1 MTNELNDT
9 IVFFLEASNA
19 NWDVRVVKEAVSNTA
34 AVKARGFES
43 LSQYFFFGFGLG
55 LGLGLSGCAAA
66 GCLCGRTYVPV

>member
-43 LSQYFFFGFGLG
+43 LSQYFFFFFVW
-55 LGLGLSGCAAA
+55 A
-66 GCLCGRTYVPV
+66 GCVAKGLR